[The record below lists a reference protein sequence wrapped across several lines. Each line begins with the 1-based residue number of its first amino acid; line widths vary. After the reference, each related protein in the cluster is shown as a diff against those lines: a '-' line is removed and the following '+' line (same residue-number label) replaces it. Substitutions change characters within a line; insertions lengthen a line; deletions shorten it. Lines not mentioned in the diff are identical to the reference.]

1 MSIAS
6 HKATVR
12 QYFEEVLDKR
22 KLDVPDEIV
31 AVDCVRRRPETQKPT
46 FTTQH
51 GTSDK
56 LNLDIRLCLEI
67 CGARRQLLTEDF

>member
-1 MSIAS
+1 MSTAS

-31 AVDCVRRRPETQKPT
+31 AVDCVIRRPETQKPT
-46 FTTQH
+46 FT
-51 GTSDK
+51 
-56 LNLDIRLCLEI
+56 NP
-67 CGARRQLLTEDF
+67 ARHLQ